1 MYLVLAKKIKKINER
16 SKYDLSY
23 NTICLGMYETFKDAK
38 KRYIHYI
45 FSFEEFKRICTN
57 PNKSVDEI
65 VHILNKRNIKSF
77 NSSSSEEE
85 ELKDFIENVKMGIM
99 FYLEIYWNKHKTLYN
114 SSEYM
119 NISIIELNSGTQETL
134 ISTFEIY

>member
-1 MYLVLAKKIKKINER
+1 MYLVLAKKIKKMNER

-23 NTICLGMYETFKDAK
+23 NTICLGMYETFNDAK
-38 KRYIHYI
+38 KRYNEYY
-45 FSFEEFKRICTN
+45 FSFEEFERICTN

-65 VHILNKRNIKSF
+65 VHILNKKNIKSF
-77 NSSSSEEE
+77 NSSEEE
-85 ELKDFIENVKMGIM
+85 ELKDVIENVKMGIM
-99 FYLEIYWNKHKTLYN
+99 FYLELYWNKHKKLYN

-119 NISIIELNSGTQETL
+119 NISIVELNSGTQETL